1 MVRADGFGHCTAP
14 PVIIDFDQ
22 TKVAA
27 HHGFGIGLGGEMN
40 RNLLPPEFA
49 DLERF
54 AQDWDLPGTNA
65 RYAKRLASRMEEM
78 SSFLEAM
85 MGRVVAIKVYL
96 DSKTFGDYSD
106 QDRRLA
112 RLMFAV
118 GVVGPAVEIFRQPAV
133 PDSAA
138 SAFEVVQEPEL

>member
-1 MVRADGFGHCTAP
+1 VLGLNICTAA
-14 PVIIDFDQ
+14 PVIIDFNY

-27 HHGFGIGLGGEMN
+27 HDDFGIGPGEEMN
-40 RNLLPPEFA
+40 RNLLPPQFA

-65 RYAKRLASRMEEM
+65 RYAKRLASRMEVM
-78 SSFLEAM
+78 SSFFEAM
-85 MGRVVAIKVYL
+85 MDRVEAVKAYL
-96 DSKTFGDYSD
+96 DSKSFGDYSD

-138 SAFEVVQEPEL
+138 SAFVVVQEPEL